1 MLMTVFEIHFFIVLP
16 IRLKICRSNVSF
28 LFTRQNVRAQKLG
41 RISEVLRAK
50 RARSVLNTSLG
61 WN

>member
-1 MLMTVFEIHFFIVLP
+1 MFMTVFEIHFFIVLP
-16 IRLKICRSNVSF
+16 IRLKICRSVSF

-41 RISEVLRAK
+41 HISEVLRAK